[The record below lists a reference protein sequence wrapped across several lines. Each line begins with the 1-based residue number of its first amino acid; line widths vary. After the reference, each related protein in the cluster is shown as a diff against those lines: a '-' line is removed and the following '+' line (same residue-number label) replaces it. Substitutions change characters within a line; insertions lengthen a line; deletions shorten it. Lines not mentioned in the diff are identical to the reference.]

1 MGFLSHN
8 ITSISGEIPRNQVN
22 FSAAR
27 PGASEALGPAAESQ
41 AATGEEDWRPPQGET
56 WHDILTI
63 SSTE

>member
-22 FSAAR
+22 FSATR

-41 AATGEEDWRPPQGET
+41 AATGEED
-56 WHDILTI
+56 
-63 SSTE
+63 